1 MEKACKPQLAA
12 HFFGPPKIKPQ
23 RFFFLQMYAGSLLA
37 SAVPDCTVAFVF
49 VFSSSRPLFCSLSKV
64 SFLTSRWG
72 PLGSLQVPFGLLSAT
87 SWADPFLALFK
98 RPADFIWAPFGLP
111 VFLYLGLVWFAFG
124 PPPPHTPDSVQSA
137 CSCPQTAYASLSDSL
152 QVRSELS
159 RGLLRPHASPP

>member
-1 MEKACKPQLAA
+1 MPQS
-12 HFFGPPKIKPQ
+12 FFLFANVRRVSSGQ
-23 RFFFLQMYAGSLLA
+23 RSTRLHSCLCVCFFFFASPVLLPFQGVGS
-37 SAVPDCTVAFVF
+37 
-49 VFSSSRPLFCSLSKV
+49 
-64 SFLTSRWG
+64 TSRWG

-87 SWADPFLALFK
+87 SWAAPFLALFK
-98 RPADFIWAPFGLP
+98 RPADFLWAPFGLP